1 MDLET
6 FLLSSISYSSVKA
19 LSVLMGCLPTKSN
32 QLPKCCISA
41 AEGRYEAIEPGTKPC
56 EAVLHSMVG
65 HFQKGEGSLPT
76 VRDRKLWYDLLSPVT
91 QLTNSVPDL
100 ELRLPLVT
108 LRKVGK

>member
-1 MDLET
+1 
-6 FLLSSISYSSVKA
+6 
-19 LSVLMGCLPTKSN
+19 
-32 QLPKCCISA
+32 
-41 AEGRYEAIEPGTKPC
+41 
-56 EAVLHSMVG
+56 MVG

-100 ELRLPLVT
+100 ELSLPLVT